1 MKKMNCLKGF
11 TLIELLIAVAIS
23 GLVAGSIYTVF
34 RSQHDSYVAQ
44 EQIVEIQQNIR
55 AAMYMMA
62 REIRMAG
69 YDPDS
74 IANARIISASNNLI
88 SFSFVADDDGT
99 DNDNDG
105 STDEAGELETITYD
119 VYDAYG
125 DGDNDIGRQV
135 GTATKRAIAENIE
148 QLELF
153 YTLSNGTTTLAP
165 TNMSNIRTVQIT
177 ILARAGKPDRK
188 FTNTS
193 TYTTPGGQTWGPF
206 NDNFRRRFMTTNV
219 KCRNMGL

>member
-206 NDNFRRRFMTTNV
+206 NDNFRRRLMTTNV

>member
-74 IANARIISASNNLI
+74 IADARVFSASNSLFSI
-88 SFSFVADDDGT
+88 S
-99 DNDNDG
+99 
-105 STDEAGELETITYD
+105 
-119 VYDAYG
+119 
-125 DGDNDIGRQV
+125 
-135 GTATKRAIAENIE
+135 
-148 QLELF
+148 
-153 YTLSNGTTTLAP
+153 
-165 TNMSNIRTVQIT
+165 
-177 ILARAGKPDRK
+177 
-188 FTNTS
+188 
-193 TYTTPGGQTWGPF
+193 
-206 NDNFRRRFMTTNV
+206 
-219 KCRNMGL
+219 

>member
-153 YTLSNGTTTLAP
+153 YTLSNGTTTLTPA
-165 TNMSNIRTVQIT
+165 TLSDIRTVQIT